1 MITKIFNLIK
11 NKIISA
17 MGQVVVK
24 TTPLGHHIRT
34 DESGKQV
41 VEIPIREYNEMLE
54 RIEDACDIALID
66 ERLNDPTIPWE
77 EMKKRLKADGRL

>member
-1 MITKIFNLIK
+1 MTKIFNLIRS
-11 NKIISA
+11 KIINTMSQA
-17 MGQVVVK
+17 VLK
-24 TTPLGHHIRT
+24 TTPRGHRIRI
-34 DESGKQV
+34 DESGKQM

-66 ERLNDPTIPWE
+66 ERLNDPTISWE